1 MPCPFKGTGDLKR
14 MNLMAAIVAVALAA
28 LFADPRLAATAP
40 GAPGLQGQGVS
51 QSQKPAASAGAM
63 AVELSRLEAAS
74 DFEALYDLMHPGAKA
89 VVPLEAVVGWYE
101 AFFANQRTEP
111 LTVTGVAFIT
121 WTWGVTG
128 ETYLNTAQVSFDQ
141 PYIENGVRTV
151 QAGTVHLVETDAGWA
166 WFFGASRAFVDEQI
180 GRYLPGAYA
189 SFFPNPLDADVN
201 GFWFRTMTA
210 NGGEYLPP
218 AGVVGLDAP
227 TLTGCGLADPA
238 EAPAFYCTLDQ
249 TIYYD
254 TGFRAL
260 VEERAGDFAWVSVV
274 AHEWGHHIQTE
285 LGLFNSGPM
294 RANDGTYAVTFE
306 LQADCLA
313 GAYTQDA
320 EARGWLDPGDIDEA
334 ILLTTA
340 AGDPTGTT
348 VDNPNAHGTS
358 AQRVDAFLTGYQEG
372 LTGCDLDLAA

>member
-1 MPCPFKGTGDLKR
+1 MYQLQLLCRRF
-14 MNLMAAIVAVALAA
+14 LAA
-28 LFADPRLAATAP
+28 LALMMVLTAVDAPALGRSALAQVEEAAAP
-40 GAPGLQGQGVS
+40 GFGPAVAGMID
-51 QSQKPAASAGAM
+51 PAAVS
-63 AVELSRLEAAS
+63 EPERAARFPDLLHAHVDVYWS
-74 DFEALYDLMHPGAKA
+74 DR
-89 VVPLEAVVGWYE
+89 
-101 AFFANQRTEP
+101 FAE
-111 LTVTGVAFIT
+111 
-121 WTWGVTG
+121 
-128 ETYLNTAQVSFDQ
+128 S
-141 PYIENGVRTV
+141 
-151 QAGTVHLVETDAGWA
+151 
-166 WFFGASRAFVDEQI
+166 
-180 GRYLPGAYA
+180 GRSY
-189 SFFPNPLDADVN
+189 
-201 GFWFRTMTA
+201 R
-210 NGGEYLPP
+210 PP
-218 AGVVGLDAP
+218 AGVVGFTTTID
-227 TLTGCGLADPA
+227 TGCGLADP
-238 EAPAFYCTLDQ
+238 ETETAFYCILDE
-249 TIYYD
+249 TIYYSVE
-254 TGFRAL
+254 FRRIID
-260 VEERAGDFAWVSVV
+260 ENIGDFGWVTVV